1 MATRLVKT
9 SSFTDILY
17 PSVEDQINYFL
28 SGDTEN
34 DNNNSLEM
42 LKVIDNANKYT
53 KYKKMDV
60 LLSEIK
66 KI

>member
-9 SSFTDILY
+9 NSFTDILC

-34 DNNNSLEM
+34 DNNNSLEI

-53 KYKKMDV
+53 KYKSSSV
-60 LLSEIK
+60 ISLSD
-66 KI
+66 